1 MKAEDTTQDHV
12 GGAAGQEAERMGRC
26 IGYGAH
32 EQEKQV
38 LV

>member
-1 MKAEDTTQDHV
+1 MKAQDTTQDHV
-12 GGAAGQEAERMGRC
+12 RGAAGQEAERMGRC
-26 IGYGAH
+26 IGYAH